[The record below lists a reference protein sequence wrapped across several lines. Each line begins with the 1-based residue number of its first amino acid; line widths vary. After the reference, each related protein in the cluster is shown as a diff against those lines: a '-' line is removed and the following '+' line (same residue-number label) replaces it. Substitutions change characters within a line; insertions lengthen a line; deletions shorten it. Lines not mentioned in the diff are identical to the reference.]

1 MTFVEKMP
9 APNERFHASGGV
21 PRRKVSEKQQVKWL
35 VASVLNPRLREAA
48 TTLGASRGQSSGQ
61 GTRSETVRCRNLT
74 QY

>member
-48 TTLGASRGQSSGQ
+48 TTLGASRGLGGGKRQ
-61 GTRSETVRCRNLT
+61 EIKMLEKKN
-74 QY
+74 